1 MGLWCFLTG
10 QSPDTYLRLT
20 RLERE
25 QFENA
30 AVDAKKKGW

>member
-1 MGLWCFLTG
+1 MWCYLTG
-10 QSPDTYLRLT
+10 QSPDAWNQLT
-20 RLERE
+20 RIERR